1 MSSSAAQS
9 ARERDN
15 PEENRLGLTLQNG
28 DTRDGP
34 GDSEV
39 KQDLSGGDVEECGG
53 PPLPVGF
60 WDSKLSKV
68 RREVFEKWALV
79 SKSSLQ
85 VIYVQA
91 RDETSYNNYI
101 TP

>member
-53 PPLPVGF
+53 
-60 WDSKLSKV
+60 LS
-68 RREVFEKWALV
+68 
-79 SKSSLQ
+79 
-85 VIYVQA
+85 
-91 RDETSYNNYI
+91 
-101 TP
+101 